1 MLQSYWDQG
10 HILLHDVEPGPLKPG
25 WVRLKVA
32 GCGICGSD
40 LHRYRRANGISPG
53 QGTPGHELV
62 GTVMQSE
69 SPLADLLYAVEPWVS
84 CRQCDYCLS
93 GQRQFCRSGY
103 LVGVQIA
110 GGLSE
115 FVDVPLESLHP
126 IDPSVATLQ
135 ASLSEPTAVC
145 TRAIHHAQ
153 LQLDNR
159 VLILGGG
166 TLGLLFGLLAR
177 DSSAKVAVTTRYP
190 HQAEAAK
197 RMGLQPLTESEVDGW
212 AADNEP
218 DVVIETVGGEADT
231 VNQAMQAARP
241 GGRIVVVGLFSKP
254 LEIDGRALVMK
265 ELRLIGSK
273 VMGVGDHESEFRTAT
288 NLLPRYREEYK
299 ALQTHQFPLDRI
311 GDAFA
316 AAADKTSQSIKVTVL
331 AGA

>member
-1 MLQSYWDQG
+1 MLQSYWVQG
-10 HILLHDVEPGPLKPG
+10 RIALQDVDPGPLKAG

-32 GCGICGSD
+32 ACGICGSD
-40 LHRYRRANGISPG
+40 LHRYKRSSGVTPG

-62 GTVMQSE
+62 GTVME
-69 SPLADLLYAVEPWVS
+69 ADVSLGDSLYAVEPWVS
-84 CRQCDYCLS
+84 CRECDFCLS
-93 GQRQFCRSGY
+93 GKRQFCRKGY

-126 IDPSVATLQ
+126 IDPSVETLQ

-145 TRAIHHAQ
+145 TRAIHHAR

-166 TLGLLFGLLAR
+166 TLGLLSGLLAR
-177 DSSAKVAVTTRYP
+177 DSSASVAISTRHP

-197 RMGLQPLTESEVDGW
+197 RIGLQPLTEAEVDGW
-212 AADNEP
+212 ASDNEP

-231 VNQAMQAARP
+231 VNQAMQAARQ

-265 ELRLIGSK
+265 ELQMVGSK
-273 VMGVGDHESEFRTAT
+273 VMGLSDHESEFRVAT
-288 NLLPRYREEYK
+288 NLLPRYRKEYK
-299 ALQTHQFPLDRI
+299 ELQTHQFPLDRVEE
-311 GDAFA
+311 AFA
-316 AAADKTSQSIKVTVL
+316 AAADKTSKSIKVTVL
-331 AGA
+331 AGS

>member
-1 MLQSYWDQG
+1 MLQSYWDDGRIALQ
-10 HILLHDVEPGPLKPG
+10 DVDPGPLKPG

-32 GCGICGSD
+32 ACGICGSD
-40 LHRYRRANGISPG
+40 LHRYRRSSGISPG

-62 GTVMQSE
+62 GTVME
-69 SPLADLLYAVEPWVS
+69 ADVSLGDSLYAVEPWVS
-84 CRQCDYCLS
+84 CRQCDYCLA
-93 GQRQFCRSGY
+93 GKRQFCRKGY

-115 FVDVPLESLHP
+115 FVDVPPESLHP
-126 IDPSVATLQ
+126 IDPSVETLQ

-145 TRAIHHAQ
+145 TRAIHHAR
-153 LQLDNR
+153 LQLDDR

-166 TLGLLFGLLAR
+166 TLGLLSGLLAR
-177 DSSAKVAVTTRYP
+177 DSSAEVAVSTRHP

-197 RMGLQPLTESEVDGW
+197 RLGLQPLTEAEVDGW
-212 AADNEP
+212 ATENEP
-218 DVVIETVGGEADT
+218 DVVIETVGGEANT
-231 VNQAMQAARP
+231 VNQALQAARP

-265 ELRLIGSK
+265 EIQMVGSK
-273 VMGVGDHESEFRTAT
+273 VMGLSNHGSEFRAAI

-299 ALQTHQFPLDRI
+299 ALQTHQFPLDRVEE
-311 GDAFA
+311 AFDT
-316 AAADKTSQSIKVTVL
+316 AADKSSQSIKVTVM